1 MGLTS
6 FEFGIFILFGVVLY
20 YTVFRGQQ
28 WKLLLVLSYLYYAA
42 ADVKNVIFLLAVTI
56 ITYTAGCIL
65 DRDMEKK
72 KRKRIVAAALFL
84 DFLILGVLKYTDFL
98 IDNINRIF
106 HGNISMLEL
115 VLPLGLSFFTFQSQV
130 ICWMYTGKRQRRRKI
145 SSGMHYSWHGFRRL
159 CRDQSED
166 LSGWHISLKGR
177 TDFRWKISNAD
188 CS

>member
-65 DRDMEKK
+65 DRDMEEKEK
-72 KRKRIVAAALFL
+72 NCC
-84 DFLILGVLKYTDFL
+84 G
-98 IDNINRIF
+98 
-106 HGNISMLEL
+106 S
-115 VLPLGLSFFTFQSQV
+115 TFS
-130 ICWMYTGKRQRRRKI
+130 
-145 SSGMHYSWHGFRRL
+145 
-159 CRDQSED
+159 
-166 LSGWHISLKGR
+166 
-177 TDFRWKISNAD
+177 
-188 CS
+188 

>member
-56 ITYTAGCIL
+56 ITYTAGRIL

-72 KRKRIVAAALFL
+72 KRKRMVAAALFL
-84 DFLILGVLKYTDFL
+84 DFLVLGVLKYTDFL

-115 VLPLGLSFFTFQSQV
+115 VLPLGLSFFTFQSAGYLLDVYWKKTKAEKNFFRYALFVAWFPQ
-130 ICWMYTGKRQRRRKI
+130 IMQGPIGRLDRKSTRLN
-145 SSGMHYSWHGFRRL
+145 SSHP
-159 CRDQSED
+159 
-166 LSGWHISLKGR
+166 K
-177 TDFRWKISNAD
+177 
-188 CS
+188 